1 VRTLLELDGVAAR
14 YGPVQ
19 ALHDV
24 SLVVREGEV
33 VAVLGANGAGKTT
46 TLRAISG
53 TVSRSG
59 AIELDGKQ
67 LKGGPE
73 SAAKAGVAHVP
84 EGRGTFVDLTV
95 TENLKLG
102 AYTRRRDGSVKA
114 DIARIAE
121 YFPWMAERGGQ
132 RAGTLS
138 GGEQQMLAL
147 GRALMSRP
155 RLLLLDEPSLGLAP
169 MIVREFFRIVR
180 KLNEEEGLTV
190 LVVEQDARIA
200 LRASQRAYVLEV
212 GRVALAGTSAELQ
225 GDESVRRSYLGY

>member
-1 VRTLLELDGVAAR
+1 MRTLLELDRVQAR

-24 SLVVREGEV
+24 SLTVGEGEV

-53 TVSRSG
+53 TVARNG
-59 AIELDGKQ
+59 VIELDGKG

-73 SAAKAGVAHVP
+73 AAARAGIAHVP
-84 EGRGTFVDLTV
+84 EGRGTFVELTV
-95 TENLKLG
+95 NENLRLG
-102 AYTRRRDGSVKA
+102 AYTRRDRSVKE
-114 DIARIAE
+114 DVKRVSG
-121 YFPWMAERGGQ
+121 YFPWLAERGSQ

-147 GRALMSRP
+147 ARALMSRP

-169 MIVREFFRIVR
+169 MVVREFFRTVR
-180 KLNEEEGLTV
+180 DLNEREGLTV
-190 LVVEQDARIA
+190 LVVEQDARVA
-200 LRASQRAYVLEV
+200 LSVSSRAYVLEV
-212 GRVALAGTSAELQ
+212 GRVALTGTSAELQ
-225 GDESVRRSYLGY
+225 DDEAVRRSYLGY